1 MKIGLRILLGYFL
14 VVGLAAWFLLNV
26 FMAEVKP
33 GVRAT
38 QEDTL
43 VGTAHM
49 LAAVVAG
56 DMQAGTLQSSGV
68 LARLQDALR
77 GAIRANVGGIDR
89 HRLDYRVY
97 ITDARGIVLFDSEG
111 RDTGKDYSRWND
123 VYLTLRGKYG
133 ARSTRS
139 DPDDEDST
147 VMHVA
152 APILDQGKVIGVLTV
167 AKPNASVQ
175 AFVERSQQ
183 SILRGGALLLGLSL
197 LIGLAVT
204 SWLARA
210 LGKLMAY
217 VSAVQAGRKVVLPEL
232 GKSEIG
238 TLGRALEAMR
248 ARLEGKEYAEQLMH
262 TLAHELKS
270 PIAAIQASAE
280 LLQEEMPEQ
289 ERRHFLGNIV
299 SQNAR
304 QKQLI
309 DKLLALVRV
318 EQQQRLEAAES
329 VDLHALARQ
338 AGNDF
343 AGALAAAGVTL
354 EFADAPREAN
364 AEVEAGAGAGAGV
377 ADGAGALAGRAGLVR
392 ESGLG
397 LAVPGAGVPLL
408 VRGDALLLRQAL
420 GNLLDNAIGFSPR
433 GGVVR
438 IALWRGADDAGI
450 EVCDQGPGVPAYAA
464 DRLFERF
471 YSLPRPGGGKSTG
484 LGLPFV
490 REVAALHGGTVS
502 VASAPGGGCCA
513 RLALPL
519 PLAI

>member
-56 DMQAGTLQSSGV
+56 DMQAGTLLSSGV
-68 LARLQDALR
+68 LERVQSALH
-77 GAIRANVGGIDR
+77 GPIRANVSGIDR
-89 HRLDYRVY
+89 ERLDYRLY
-97 ITDARGIVLFDSEG
+97 ITDANGIVRFDSDG
-111 RDTGKDYSRWND
+111 RDAGKDYSRWND

-133 ARSTRS
+133 ARSTRAH
-139 DPDDEDST
+139 PDDEAST

-152 APILDQGKVIGVLTV
+152 APILANGKLIGVLTV

-183 SILRGGALLLGLSL
+183 SILRAGVLLLVLSL
-197 LIGLAVT
+197 LIGLGFAW
-204 SWLARA
+204 WLARS
-210 LGKLMAY
+210 LRQLMHY
-217 VSAVQAGRKVVLPEL
+217 VSEVEAGRKAVPPSL
-232 GKSEIG
+232 GNNEIG
-238 TLGRALEAMR
+238 TLANALHAMR
-248 ARLEGKEYAEQLMH
+248 TRLEGKEYAEQLMH

-270 PIAAIQASAE
+270 PIAAIQGSAE
-280 LLQEEMPEQ
+280 LLSEDMPPQEF
-289 ERRHFLGNIV
+289 RHFLDTIL

-318 EQQQRLEAAES
+318 EQQQGLEAAET
-329 VDLHALARQ
+329 VTLGVLLKQVVAD
-338 AGNDF
+338 
-343 AGALAAAGVTL
+343 AAGPR
-354 EFADAPREAN
+354 DARSLSLRINVP
-364 AEVEAGAGAGAGV
+364 
-377 ADGAGALAGRAGLVR
+377 
-392 ESGLG
+392 ESP
-397 LAVPGAGVPLL
+397 VQ

-420 GNLLDNAIGFSPR
+420 GNLLDNAIGFAPVGSELLL
-433 GGVVR
+433 
-438 IALWRGADDAGI
+438 ALQVADGCAAVSLTDR
-450 EVCDQGPGVPAYAA
+450 GPGIPVYAQE
-464 DRLFERF
+464 RLFERF
-471 YSLPRPGGGKSTG
+471 YSLPRPGGSKSTG

-502 VASAPGGGCCA
+502 VGNAEQGGCRA
-513 RLALPL
+513 ELRLPL
-519 PLAI
+519 PLIL

>member
-68 LARLQDALR
+68 LARLQDALC
-77 GAIRANVGGIDR
+77 GTIRANVGGIDR

-111 RDTGKDYSRWND
+111 RDVGKDYSRWND

-139 DPDDEDST
+139 DPNDEDST

-152 APILDQGKVIGVLTV
+152 APILDQGQVIGVLTV

-183 SILRGGALLLGLSL
+183 SILRGGAVLLGLSL

-217 VSAVQAGRKVVLPEL
+217 VSAVEAGRKVVLPAL

-329 VDLHALARQ
+329 VELHALARQ

-354 EFADAPREAN
+354 EYADAPRDAN
-364 AEVEAGAGAGAGV
+364 AEADAGAGAATGAG
-377 ADGAGALAGRAGLVR
+377 GLAGGAV
-392 ESGLG
+392 
-397 LAVPGAGVPLL
+397 VPGAGVQLL

-438 IALWRGADDAGI
+438 IALWRGADDVGI